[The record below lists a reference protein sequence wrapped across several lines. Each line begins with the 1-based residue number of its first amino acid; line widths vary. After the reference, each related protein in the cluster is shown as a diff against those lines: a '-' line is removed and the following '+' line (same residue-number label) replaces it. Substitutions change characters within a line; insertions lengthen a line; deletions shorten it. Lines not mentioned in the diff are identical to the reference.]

1 MPNLTEGYIT
11 TPDGIR
17 LFFQKSGSGP
27 RTVIVLNAA
36 FLFDDF
42 KYLADDRTVITFD
55 LRNRCRS
62 DSVTDSSKLKGG
74 VHNDVEDL
82 ETIRQHFSVTP
93 VDLIGHSYLG
103 YVVVLYAIKYPEHV
117 NRVVQIG
124 PSQPVTGKQYP
135 PDLTGADAMMAET
148 YAKMAELQKQG
159 PAGDPEEF
167 GKKMWSLMKPLYVV
181 DPADAVK
188 IPWSVAH
195 LPNESLVKVMKYFGE
210 HIMPSMQATNLTP
223 QDFAKVT
230 MPVLTIHGRRDRHAP
245 YGGGR
250 DWALALPDARLLT
263 VENAAHIPW
272 IEAPQT
278 VFGSVRS
285 FLDGVWPAGADKL
298 TK

>member
-1 MPNLTEGYIT
+1 MTTLSEGYIT
-11 TPDGIR
+11 TQDGIR
-17 LFFQKSGSGP
+17 LFFQKAGSGP
-27 RTVIVLNAA
+27 GTVIILNAA
-36 FLFDDF
+36 YLFDDF
-42 KYLADDRTVITFD
+42 KYLADDHTLIAYD

-62 DSVTDSSKLKGG
+62 SPVTDPSKLKGG

-82 ETIRQHFSVTP
+82 ETIRRHFDVSP

-103 YVVVLYAIKYPEHV
+103 YVAGLYAMKYPEHV
-117 NRVVQIG
+117 HRVVQIG
-124 PSQPVTGKQYP
+124 PSQPFSGKQYP
-135 PDLTGADAMMAET
+135 PDLMGADAVMAET

-159 PAGDPEEF
+159 PGADPEEF
-167 GKKMWSLMKPLYVV
+167 GKKMWSFMRTLYVV

-188 IPWSVAH
+188 ITWSVAH
-195 LPNESLVKVMKYFGE
+195 LPNESLINLMKHFNEY
-210 HIMPSMQATNLTP
+210 IMPSMQATNLTS

-230 MPVLTIHGRRDRHAP
+230 MPVLTVHGRRDRHAP

-263 VENAAHIPW
+263 IENAAHIPW